1 MVGGLMTTTAPTN
14 RIATEYA
21 SLLDKARAS
30 ERTPTDRYLAAA
42 RRLLEEPREL
52 VEIFRSSVEKM
63 TDYFARNDPGGDRLY
78 GAERPELKQPPGLE
92 GTAAVGAL
100 MEDRGRHRWDVL
112 GDDSLSFYYIDREL
126 LVTQA
131 KGLAAPTSPD
141 VASLRLDLL
150 LANAKD
156 GLPIVAELK
165 VTTPE
170 RESPDKNP
178 FFALIQALACASY
191 LLPPP
196 QMARL
201 RRHDRGRRLK
211 IDDGRLDVY
220 VVTVRE
226 PPASKSW
233 FELRDAAERL
243 SAATIEDLG
252 RWIRTIAFVE
262 LAWLDKP
269 SGGKRPPRVTK
280 RFAVTAPGTHKDSR
294 LSKRGL

>member
-1 MVGGLMTTTAPTN
+1 MATTAPMN
-14 RIATEYA
+14 PIAHEYA
-21 SLLDKARAS
+21 ALLDKGRAS
-30 ERTPTDRYLAAA
+30 GRSPTDRYLAAA
-42 RRLLEEPREL
+42 RRLLEEPQEL
-52 VEIFRSSVEKM
+52 VATFRSSVKET
-63 TDYFARNDPGGDRLY
+63 TDYFARHDPGGERLY
-78 GAERPELKQPPGLE
+78 GVERGELTQPPGLE
-92 GTAAVGAL
+92 STAAVGAL
-100 MEDRGRHRWDVL
+100 MEHHGRRRWDVL

-131 KGLAAPTSPD
+131 KGLAAPTSPET
-141 VASLRLDLL
+141 ASLRLDLL
-150 LANAKD
+150 LANARD
-156 GLPIVAELK
+156 GLPLVAELK

-191 LLPPP
+191 LLPPA

-211 IDDGRLDVY
+211 VDNGRLDIY

-226 PPASKSW
+226 PPASRSW

-243 SAATIEDLG
+243 SAATIDDLG
-252 RWIRTIAFVE
+252 QWITTIAFVE

-269 SGGKRPPRVTK
+269 SGGKRPPRATK
-280 RFAVTAPGTHKDSR
+280 RFAVTASGSR
-294 LSKRGL
+294 SAA